1 MLEIKVSVPS
11 DCGNPA
17 QYVAGMLAAIGYA
30 PRVGALPSPDVSA
43 VALGV
48 NNGAGRAPE
57 PALHVSPKGDDS
69 NDGRSPET
77 ALQTVQ
83 KAVDTANE
91 APKEPAK
98 RGRKPKDLAPASA
111 AEVSVAQD
119 DAATQAQDKAD
130 EQAESQPA
138 EDAPKTQEDV
148 RQAMMAYGGAYGMP
162 ALQEDGRA
170 IFEKALGEA
179 PLQPDGTPYKNKMG
193 KDAVDDDGKRYW
205 MLPMVTTPEQCA
217 AAVRYWDNA
226 REVNPFKREPV
237 KAG

>member
-1 MLEIKVSVPS
+1 MLNISLSVPS
-11 DCGNPA
+11 DCANPA
-17 QYVAGMLAAIGYA
+17 QYVADMLAAIGYA
-30 PRVGALPSPDVSA
+30 PRVGALPSPDVGT

-48 NNGAGRAPE
+48 GNGTGRAPE
-57 PALHVSPKGDDS
+57 PTMAPAVVAESEASRHVDVLKT
-69 NDGRSPET
+69 E
-77 ALQTVQ
+77 
-83 KAVDTANE
+83 TANE

-98 RGRKPKDLAPASA
+98 RGRKPKDPAPASA

>member
-1 MLEIKVSVPS
+1 MLKIEIEVPYDVMAAGQTS
-11 DCGNPA
+11 DYIANA
-17 QYVAGMLAAIGYA
+17 LAALGYSRTVGPHAAVPA
-30 PRVGALPSPDVSA
+30 PAETTLTVGDGKSVSESPV
-43 VALGV
+43 VATGT
-48 NNGAGRAPE
+48 APAATGTLTNDA
-57 PALHVSPKGDDS
+57 PA
-69 NDGRSPET
+69 
-77 ALQTVQ
+77 A
-83 KAVDTANE
+83 E

-98 RGRKPKDLAPASA
+98 RGRKPKDPAPASA